1 MEKTIM
7 KNKLKSML
15 IPLILCGFWGTF
27 IYLFGTLIFTQSPL
41 ASFLFYPI
49 LFGGIT
55 AIITITIEPKIP
67 FTRALIVGLISGF
80 IYQILSPI
88 FPFLSSILAG
98 VSLGAG
104 LIIDEGKL
112 GDIFNRL
119 FSILKGIFLFPA
131 FIYSGGLVAGITG
144 SIFDSD
150 FFLWFFWGAWIG
162 LGICLISISIFKTSD
177 PEQDFQT
184 LSEVDE
190 FKSEA
195 QEILS
200 ELNQLD
206 SRFS

>member
-1 MEKTIM
+1 VKGVFTLPI
-7 KNKLKSML
+7 
-15 IPLILCGFWGTF
+15 F
-27 IYLFGTLIFTQSPL
+27 IYIGS
-41 ASFLFYPI
+41 
-49 LFGGIT
+49 
-55 AIITITIEPKIP
+55 
-67 FTRALIVGLISGF
+67 
-80 IYQILSPI
+80 
-88 FPFLSSILAG
+88 
-98 VSLGAG
+98 
-104 LIIDEGKL
+104 
-112 GDIFNRL
+112 
-119 FSILKGIFLFPA
+119 
-131 FIYSGGLVAGITG
+131 LVAGITG
-144 SIFDSD
+144 SIFDSG